1 MNIAVLTPKGT
12 ISKKELA
19 VMYRVSRETLRKM
32 LIKCNI
38 RSKNK
43 LLYPNQLNVFYLKY
57 GKP

>member
-38 RSKNK
+38 RNKNK

>member
-38 RSKNK
+38 CNKNK

>member
-38 RSKNK
+38 CNKNK
-43 LLYPNQLNVFYLKY
+43 LLKELRQR
-57 GKP
+57 